1 MHTVLVTGVG
11 AIIGYGAVRSLRKS
25 RTDVRIVG
33 MDIYQDAVGQVWCDS
48 FAVAVPAA
56 DPGYVSFLTE
66 LIRRH
71 RIDLVIPAIEQDA
84 LRMSDERR
92 YLEPSGARFALNTA
106 DLITTAHDKWSM
118 HNRLCAAGLPA
129 IPSAVDGTFDQ
140 LSARFGLPFIVKPRR
155 GYASR
160 GLVRVGTQDDCRYW
174 RAKLGDE
181 FMAQQIVGDD
191 DDEYT
196 VGAFGLGD
204 GTVTGRLILRRTLAR
219 DGSTAKA
226 WVSADPSLDA
236 AVDALATLFRPVGP
250 TNFQFRRHQGSYLLL
265 EINPRVS
272 SSTSLRAAFGVNDAA
287 MCVEYFLEGR
297 TPSPRPAATGF
308 AVRYIEDVV
317 IHDRDHL

>member
-1 MHTVLVTGVG
+1 
-11 AIIGYGAVRSLRKS
+11 
-25 RTDVRIVG
+25 VRIVG
-33 MDIYQDAVGQVWCDS
+33 MDIYPDAVGQVWCDS
-48 FAVAVPAA
+48 FAVAAPAA
-56 DPGYVSFLTE
+56 DAGYVSFLTE
-66 LIRRH
+66 LIRRE

-84 LRMSDERR
+84 LRMSEERR
-92 YLEPSGARFALNTA
+92 QLEPTGARFALNAA
-106 DLITTAHDKWSM
+106 DLIATAHDKWSM
-118 HNRLCAAGLPA
+118 HNRLCGAGLPA
-129 IPSAVDGTFDQ
+129 IPTAVDGTFNE

-155 GYASR
+155 SYASK
-160 GLVRVGTQDDCRYW
+160 GLVRVAAEDDWEYW

-191 DDEYT
+191 GGEYT

-204 GTVTGRLILRRTLAR
+204 GTVTGRMILRRTLGR

-226 WVSADPSLDA
+226 WVSAVPDLDE
-236 AVDALATLFRPVGP
+236 AVDALARLFRPVGP
-250 TNFQFRRHQGSYLLL
+250 TNFQFRRHQGAYLLL

-297 TPSPRPAATGF
+297 VPSPRPAGSGF

-317 IHDRDHL
+317 IHDRDHF